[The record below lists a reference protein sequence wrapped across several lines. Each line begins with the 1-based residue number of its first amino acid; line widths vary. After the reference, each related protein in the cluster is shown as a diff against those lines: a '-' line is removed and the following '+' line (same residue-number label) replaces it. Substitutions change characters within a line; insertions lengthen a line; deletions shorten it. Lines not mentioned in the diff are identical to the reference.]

1 MGLDFVRSQLQHALR
16 GLSRHHK
23 GSLERG
29 KSLDRVP
36 GQRGPG
42 AVRGQLQGGRRRHH
56 ETPRRNVCLLHK
68 ILPTNKIDL
77 LLIVELLLEL

>member
-23 GSLERG
+23 RSLERG
-29 KSLDRVP
+29 QSPDRVQ
-36 GQRGPG
+36 QRGPG
-42 AVRGQLQGGRRRHH
+42 PVRGQLQGGRRRHH
-56 ETPRRNVCLLHK
+56 EAPRRNVCLLHK

-77 LLIVELLLEL
+77 LLIVELLHEV